1 MFYILSSWPS
11 RLFLNATLDIHFYF
25 DNDCVASINYLKKVC
40 GFDEGSSS
48 APTKYNGV
56 KKIESIPLSE
66 LNSHVLTASPEA
78 VEFICT
84 AVVNGIETGNGWC
97 YISCSKY
104 YRKLKLGISAF
115 TCHAYQDDNAMGIVS
130 EMTRLTNVNVIHSS
144 VSRRISANERGRP
157 RHPRISTS
165 PKPSISTSPNSTS
178 HQNIRA
184 PQRPA
189 SLIATSALLYLILTP
204 TCV

>member
-1 MFYILSSWPS
+1 

-66 LNSHVLTASPEA
+66 LNSHVLTASPEMHMTA
-78 VEFICT
+78 EF
-84 AVVNGIETGNGWC
+84 V
-97 YISCSKY
+97 
-104 YRKLKLGISAF
+104 AF
-115 TCHAYQDDNAMGIVS
+115 DS

-144 VSRRISANERGRP
+144 VRAVGVSQLMNEGDQDIQELALP
-157 RHPRISTS
+157 QSLPSQPLPIQLLIKTS
-165 PKPSISTSPNSTS
+165 ELHSVP
-178 HQNIRA
+178 H
-184 PQRPA
+184 
-189 SLIATSALLYLILTP
+189 L
-204 TCV
+204 

>member
-1 MFYILSSWPS
+1 MYA
-11 RLFLNATLDIHFYF
+11 R
-25 DNDCVASINYLKKVC
+25 VC

-66 LNSHVLTASPEA
+66 LNSHVLTASPEVNLISYCHIVYVIAPYIFNHFNVGHKQA

-104 YRKLKLGISAF
+104 YRKLKLGFLAF
-115 TCHAYQDDNAMGIVS
+115 TCHAYQDDNAMGIV
-130 EMTRLTNVNVIHSS
+130 R
-144 VSRRISANERGRP
+144 
-157 RHPRISTS
+157 
-165 PKPSISTSPNSTS
+165 
-178 HQNIRA
+178 
-184 PQRPA
+184 
-189 SLIATSALLYLILTP
+189 
-204 TCV
+204 